1 KQVEKVRNSY
11 RQRRDYMLDAL
22 ARFMPPGVTWTKPE
36 GGMFVWVTLPEGMD
50 GAGLLAQALQKVRVA
65 FVPGFAFHA
74 DGTGKNTIRL
84 NFSLPN
90 KDAIETGI
98 SRLGKLIAEEA
109 A

>member
-1 KQVEKVRNSY
+1 
-11 RQRRDYMLDAL
+11 
-22 ARFMPPGVTWTKPE
+22 
-36 GGMFVWVTLPEGMD
+36 MFVWVTLPEGMD

-90 KDAIETGI
+90 KEAIETGI